1 MTMPRL
7 LLPAALALVLSGC
20 YTVNNERFAGTMHA
34 LVKGGMPMTDAV
46 ARLKAEG
53 FSCDPMLPMPSLT
66 CSKTR
71 QSMAPHTCIE
81 RVNLITAP
89 DPSRVGAVEVPKI
102 ACAGL

>member
-7 LLPAALALVLSGC
+7 LLPAALVLLLTGC
-20 YTVNNERFAGTMHA
+20 YTVDNERFAGTMHA
-34 LVKGGMPMTDAV
+34 MVKGGMPMADAV

-53 FSCDPMLPMPSLT
+53 FACSAMLPMPSLT

-71 QSMAPHTCIE
+71 QSIAPYTCVE
-81 RVNLITAP
+81 RVNLNAAP